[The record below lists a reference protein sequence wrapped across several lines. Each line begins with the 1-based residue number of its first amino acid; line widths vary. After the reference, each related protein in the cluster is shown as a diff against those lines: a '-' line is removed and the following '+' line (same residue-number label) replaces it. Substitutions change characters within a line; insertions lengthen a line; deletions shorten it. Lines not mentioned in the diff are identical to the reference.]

1 MENNLFIKKTN
12 NCGDI
17 RKEDNGNN
25 IVLNGWANTRRDHG
39 GLIFIDLRD
48 RSGICQVVISPENKE
63 AFAAAQKVRSEF
75 CLAVKGTVNVRPEGT
90 INLKL
95 PTGEIEV
102 ETQELVVLSA
112 CEPLPFELEDAE
124 KVEERLRLKYRF
136 LDLRRPE
143 MAKNIMLRHAA
154 LKIARQYLEDNGFIE
169 IETPDLTKSTPEG
182 ARDFLVPSRLQPGHF
197 YALPQSPQ
205 LFKQILM
212 VSGFEKYYQIARAF
226 RDEDLRADRQ
236 PEHTQIDI
244 EMSFVEEDDIIK
256 LAEEMV
262 AAMFSVAG
270 VAVKTPFK
278 RMSYDEAILKY
289 GCDKPDTRFDML
301 IEDLTGAFKDSE
313 FNVFKGVIE
322 SGGAVRGL
330 NVKGQGNMS
339 RSELDKLTDKAKD
352 LGAGGLVWMVV
363 EGMNRLKSPVAKF
376 LSVTEIESLMEIF
389 NSEEGDLL
397 LIVADK
403 KPLVYEVL
411 SELRLHLGQKLEL
424 IKPGYD
430 FLTVVD
436 FPMFTY
442 DDEEKRMKSHHH
454 PFTRPRDESLGCLDK
469 EPLSA
474 LSYAYDMIING
485 VEVGGGSLRIYD
497 SNLQKKVFEILGISQ
512 KEAEEKFGFLLDAF
526 KFGPPPHGGIAFGLD
541 RLIMLIAGR
550 STIRDVIAFPKTQSG
565 ADLMTGAPDE
575 VSKKQLKE
583 LNIKTDL

>member
-1 MENNLFIKKTN
+1 MANKFIKKTK

-17 RKEDNGNN
+17 RKEDTGKQVV
-25 IVLNGWANTRRDHG
+25 INGWANTRRDHG

-48 RSGICQVVISPENKE
+48 RSGICQIVIPPENVE
-63 AFAAAQKVRSEF
+63 AFNAAQKVRSEF
-75 CLAVKGTVNVRPEGT
+75 CLAVKGTVKNRPAGT
-90 INLKL
+90 VNPKL
-95 PTGEIEV
+95 PTGEIEI
-102 ETQELVVLSA
+102 ETEELIILSS
-112 CEPLPFELEDAE
+112 CEPLPFELDEAE
-124 KVEERLRLKYRF
+124 KVDERLRLKYRF

-143 MAKNIMLRHAA
+143 MANCIMLRHAA
-154 LKIARQYLEDNGFIE
+154 LKVARSYLEDNGFIE

-212 VSGFEKYYQIARAF
+212 VCGFEKYYQIARAF

-244 EMSFVEEDDIIK
+244 EMSFTDEDDIIN
-256 LAEEMV
+256 LAEELI

-270 VAVKTPFK
+270 VAVKSPFR
-278 RMSYDEAILKY
+278 RMTYDEAILKY
-289 GCDKPDTRFDML
+289 GCDKPDTRFEML
-301 IEDLTGAFKDSE
+301 IEDVTDAFKDSE
-313 FNVFKGVIE
+313 FNVFKKVIE
-322 SGGAVRGL
+322 SGGAIRGI
-330 NVKGQGNMS
+330 NVKGQGAMT
-339 RSELDKLTDKAKD
+339 RSELEKLTEKAKD
-352 LGAGGLVWMVV
+352 LGAGGLVWMIV
-363 EGMNRLKSPVAKF
+363 EGKNRLKSPVAKF
-376 LSVTEIESLMEIF
+376 LSVPEIESLMDIF
-389 NSEEGDLL
+389 KTQQDDLL

-411 SELRLHLGQKLEL
+411 AELRLYLGRKLEL
-424 IKPGYD
+424 MKPGFE

-436 FPMFTY
+436 FPMFEY
-442 DDEEKRMKSHHH
+442 DAEEKRFKSHHH
-454 PFTRPRDESLGCLDK
+454 PFTRPRDESLRCLDT
-469 EPLSA
+469 EPLNA
-474 LSYAYDMIING
+474 KSYAYDMIING

-497 SNLQKKVFEILGISQ
+497 IELQKKVFGLLGISNE
-512 KEAEEKFGFLLDAF
+512 EAQEKFGFLLEAF

-541 RLIMLIAGR
+541 RLAMLLSGR

-565 ADLMTGAPDE
+565 SDLMTGAPDE